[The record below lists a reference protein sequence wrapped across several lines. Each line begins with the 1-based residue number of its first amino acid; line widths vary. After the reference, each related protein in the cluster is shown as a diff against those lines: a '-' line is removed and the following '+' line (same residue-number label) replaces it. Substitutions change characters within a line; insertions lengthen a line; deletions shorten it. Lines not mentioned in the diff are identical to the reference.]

1 VIPYSVL
8 AVFRSEGKYFVS
20 MHGHCFKS
28 LDCYGYTC
36 QKSSL
41 VISHNLLSG
50 MESQPAEQ
58 LQVMMMSAEDK
69 LFILKQT
76 LSFSV
81 YAIIIHNH
89 HTS

>member
-1 VIPYSVL
+1 
-8 AVFRSEGKYFVS
+8 
-20 MHGHCFKS
+20 M
-28 LDCYGYTC
+28 
-36 QKSSL
+36 
-41 VISHNLLSG
+41 SHNLLSG
-50 MESQPAEQ
+50 MESQPTEQ
-58 LQVMMMSAEDK
+58 LQVVMMSTEDK